1 MQHSPA
7 VEWYRLGSRRP
18 PPVPGRRLLLSSG
31 QRWEAM
37 RVDLIDLTGPSEL
50 PENALPEHVLVGHI
64 DGPARTDIWLAGR
77 AQSLDACPG
86 DMCIVPAKTPYAVRR
101 DLPGRIVATL
111 LNAQLVEHTAG
122 DVEQARRTDLQPRL
136 GARDPLLDA
145 LLRAL
150 TEEVLNDNAGG
161 PLYAE
166 TLGAALAA
174 QLWRNHAGG
183 SVPIRQR
190 GGLASNAQRA
200 VTEYIEA
207 HLTEPIRLQELAN
220 LAGMSTYQLARRFK
234 ESLGVP
240 PHQYL
245 LRRRIERAREMLRQ
259 PHSTVLDVALSCG
272 FASQSHFASAFRLLT
287 GVTPRRY
294 RDSL

>member
-1 MQHSPA
+1 
-7 VEWYRLGSRRP
+7 
-18 PPVPGRRLLLSSG
+18 
-31 QRWEAM
+31 M

-50 PENALPEHVLVGHI
+50 PEKALPEHVLITHV
-64 DGPARTDIWLAGR
+64 DGPARTDIWLAGTAR
-77 AQSLDACPG
+77 SVDGCPG
-86 DMCIVPAKTPYAVRR
+86 ELCVLPAETPYAVRR

-111 LNAQLVEHTAG
+111 LNTHLLEQTADEG
-122 DVEQARRTDLQPRL
+122 QRRRRIDLEPRL

-145 LLRAL
+145 LSRAL

-183 SVPIRQR
+183 SVPLRRR
-190 GGLASNAQRA
+190 GGLASNTLRA
-200 VTEYIEA
+200 LTEYIEA
-207 HLTEPIRLQELAN
+207 HLAEPIRLQELAN

-234 ESLGVP
+234 ESQGVP

-259 PHSTVLDVALSCG
+259 PDSTILDVALSCG
-272 FASQSHFASAFRLLT
+272 FASQSHFASAFRMLT